1 MRFAVGLDLGKMSDY
16 SALSILEAHVG
27 SEETGTLPGY
37 QLRHLVRYELGTRYT
52 TIVEHVCQLMER
64 KPLWGQARLAI
75 DLTGVGI
82 AVGEMF
88 EEAGLKYVGV
98 VITGGSGWHIESWR
112 EWHVSKSLLVSTV
125 QKFLASGRLAI
136 AQDVPHAAV
145 LKRELK
151 DFRVKIS
158 KAANEL
164 YEAREGSS
172 DDMVLSLAIGLFLAE
187 HPGYRFVGL

>member
-1 MRFAVGLDLGKMSDY
+1 MRFAVGLDLGKMNDY
-16 SALSILEAHVG
+16 SAVSVLEAHAG
-27 SEETGTLPGY
+27 TEEMLPGY
-37 QLRHLVRYELGTRYT
+37 QLRHLVRYELGTRYGD
-52 TIVEHVCQLMER
+52 IVEAVCQLMER

-88 EEAGLKYVGV
+88 QDAGLRYIGI
-98 VITGGSGWHIESWR
+98 VITGGSGWRIESPR

-136 AQDVPHAAV
+136 AQDVPHARL
-145 LKRELK
+145 LKRELQ
-151 DFRVKIS
+151 DFRVRIS
-158 KAANEL
+158 KAANEI
-164 YEAREGSS
+164 YEAREQGT

-187 HPGYRFVGL
+187 HPGYRFEGL